1 MAKKV
6 KAKKAEKQADFI
18 LLDRSGSMGSMWTE
32 ALSSINSYVKELD
45 QKKVPTKVTLATFDL
60 WGGADRAQLAFEVIR
75 KDVSPSDWKNVTNK
89 DAEPRGGTPLNDAT
103 GRIVNLA
110 KEGNYDKVAII
121 IMTDGHENSS
131 RELSVAQAKALLD
144 ECRAKNWQVIFLGAN
159 FDNAMQATSYGSAAG
174 QHVNSGVGNMA
185 ATMSYMSGTR
195 AAYAATGSSM
205 NFTDEQ
211 KNKLKQQGKT

>member
-6 KAKKAEKQADFI
+6 KVKKQEKQHDFI
-18 LLDRSGSMGSMWTE
+18 LLDRSGSMSTMWTE
-32 ALSSINSYVKELD
+32 ALSSINTYVKELNK
-45 QKKVPTKVTLATFDL
+45 KKVPTKITVATFDL
-60 WGGADRAQLAFEVIR
+60 WASPNGGQLAFDVIR
-75 KDVSPSDWKNVTNK
+75 KDVAPTDWENITNK

-103 GRIVNLA
+103 GRIVGLA

-159 FDNAMQATSYGSAAG
+159 FDNAVQAMSYGTRGG
-174 QHVNSGVGNMA
+174 QTVNSGIGSMA
-185 ATMSYMSGTR
+185 ATMSVMSETR
-195 AAYAATGSSM
+195 TAYGATGKSM

-211 KNKLKQQGKT
+211 KNKLKQQGTS